1 MRKFKQQKEKAVNEL
16 KASIKVGDVDEA
28 LIPLLAKINSLEEYY
43 TTSSCAGRISILQD
57 LGGKGVNKFVEKWH
71 GIVEPDEV
79 LDKIKPMR
87 GTLWFRFEPPII
99 HVVARTLEHADS
111 FMTKAR
117 EAGFKRSGIQSF
129 KDERIVMEI
138 LSTERIDAPLA
149 AEGKA
154 LVSEEYLCYLTNT
167 ANKKF
172 KESKRKIGKLME
184 TI

>member
-1 MRKFKQQKEKAVNEL
+1 MRKFEQQKEKAVNGL
-16 KASIKVGDVDEA
+16 KASIRVGDVDEA
-28 LIPLLAKINSLEEYY
+28 LIPLLGKINSLEDVY

-57 LGGKGVNKFVEKWH
+57 VGGKGVNKFVGKWH
-71 GIVEPDEV
+71 DEANPEEILAAV
-79 LDKIKPMR
+79 KPGK
-87 GTLWFRFEPPII
+87 GTLWFMFEPPII

-138 LSTERIDAPLA
+138 LSTERIDAPIA
-149 AEGKA
+149 VEGKM
-154 LVSEEYLCYLTNT
+154 LVSQEYVKFLVST

-172 KESKRKIGKLME
+172 KESKKKIKKLME